1 MRLKLLTVAV
11 IAIAVQLLGACNS
24 SFRKGKEKETTNSF
38 LATFSQRRVMTKG
51 AQDSLKPT
59 QVLTELMSGNER
71 FQNST
76 TTERDH
82 STTIRKAIDAGQ
94 YPKAIVLSCIDSRV
108 PVEDIFDQGI
118 GDLFVARVAGNI
130 ANTDLL
136 GSMEF
141 ACKVAGAKLIIVIG
155 HEHCGAVKGAVD
167 DLQIGNITALL
178 NNIKPAIKMSEQ
190 YAGVHTSKNEDYLE
204 TVNKNN
210 VLNTI
215 SEIRTKSEIL
225 RDMENKGAIKIVGA
239 YYSILTGK
247 LTLIN

>member
-1 MRLKLLTVAV
+1 MRLKLLNVAV
-11 IAIAVQLLGACNS
+11 FAIAVQLLGACNN
-24 SFRKGKEKETTNSF
+24 SFRKGKEKETTNYSS
-38 LATFSQRRVMTKG
+38 ATFSQRHVMTKG
-51 AQDSLKPT
+51 AQDSLKPE
-59 QVLTELMSGNER
+59 QVLTELMLGNER
-71 FQNST
+71 FQNSN

-94 YPKAIVLSCIDSRV
+94 YPKAIILSCIDSRV

-136 GSMEF
+136 GSMEY

-167 DLQIGNITALL
+167 DVQVGNITALL
-178 NNIKPAIKMSEQ
+178 SNIKPAIKLSEQ
-190 YAGVHTSKNEDYLE
+190 YTGVHNSKNEGYLE

-239 YYSILTGK
+239 YYSLLTGK
-247 LTLIN
+247 LTLLN